1 MPDQREL
8 ESAWQA
14 LAERER
20 RGDEATRQR
29 AAELEERSAR
39 VAALWEELGERSTE
53 LAAQETN
60 LAEREHALAA
70 AGEGLRLREGL
81 VQDAEARVEA
91 GRRQLVELETAGQ
104 TARRRAADAAH
115 RERRT
120 DRPEQTH
127 GARAG
132 RRGVAEACLANGLR
146 DNREWPR

>member
-14 LAERER
+14 LGERGR

-91 GRRQLVELETAGQ
+91 GRRPL
-104 TARRRAADAAH
+104 ARRRSMQGPGWAPLLPGYPGGGLGPAPASSPAP
-115 RERRT
+115 RGPNPT
-120 DRPEQTH
+120 
-127 GARAG
+127 ARA
-132 RRGVAEACLANGLR
+132 
-146 DNREWPR
+146 PT

>member
-91 GRRQLVELETAGQ
+91 GGPPPPRP
-104 TARRRAADAAH
+104 AR
-115 RERRT
+115 
-120 DRPEQTH
+120 PH
-127 GARAG
+127 GRGGG
-132 RRGVAEACLANGLR
+132 RRYRGGRA
-146 DNREWPR
+146 

>member
-91 GRRQLVELETAGQ
+91 GGRPPLRLAT
-104 TARRRAADAAH
+104 THAR
-115 RERRT
+115 
-120 DRPEQTH
+120 
-127 GARAG
+127 GGG
-132 RRGVAEACLANGLR
+132 RRYRGGRA
-146 DNREWPR
+146 

>member
-53 LAAQETN
+53 LASQQAE
-60 LAEREHALAA
+60 LAEREQALAA

-81 VQDAEARVEA
+81 VQDAEARVVA
-91 GRRQLVELETAGQ
+91 GRRQLVELETMQAEVS
-104 TARRRAADAAH
+104 ARLSEDGKRGEWVAATGTQHA
-115 RERRT
+115 
-120 DRPEQTH
+120 
-127 GARAG
+127 
-132 RRGVAEACLANGLR
+132 
-146 DNREWPR
+146 

>member
-70 AGEGLRLREGL
+70 AGEGLRLRGGL
-81 VQDAEARVEA
+81 VQDAEARVAGGGPPPPPARATPGGGGA
-91 GRRQLVELETAGQ
+91 GR
-104 TARRRAADAAH
+104 
-115 RERRT
+115 
-120 DRPEQTH
+120 
-127 GARAG
+127 G
-132 RRGVAEACLANGLR
+132 RGG
-146 DNREWPR
+146 

>member
-60 LAEREHALAA
+60 LAERGHALAA
-70 AGEGLRLREGL
+70 AGGGLPLRGGL
-81 VQDAEARVEA
+81 GQGPQARREA
-91 GRRQLVELETAGQ
+91 GG
-104 TARRRAADAAH
+104 
-115 RERRT
+115 
-120 DRPEQTH
+120 RPP
-127 GARAG
+127 
-132 RRGVAEACLANGLR
+132 RGVP
-146 DNREWPR
+146 D

>member
-91 GRRQLVELETAGQ
+91 GGPPPPAVQDLP
-104 TARRRAADAAH
+104 ARVSAPRVH
-115 RERRT
+115 GERRGG
-120 DRPEQTH
+120 P
-127 GARAG
+127 
-132 RRGVAEACLANGLR
+132 
-146 DNREWPR
+146 

>member
-91 GRRQLVELETAGQ
+91 GRRQLVELETLQGGGGARVDEGDEGGEWGAAAEVAPAERGGKVTERGQTLARGLAAGQ
-104 TARRRAADAAH
+104 A
-115 RERRT
+115 
-120 DRPEQTH
+120 
-127 GARAG
+127 
-132 RRGVAEACLANGLR
+132 
-146 DNREWPR
+146 

>member
-91 GRRQLVELETAGQ
+91 GGRPPRALRAQPGQ
-104 TARRRAADAAH
+104 GGAPAIVGDEPGGMGAADRVAP
-115 RERRT
+115 RR
-120 DRPEQTH
+120 
-127 GARAG
+127 
-132 RRGVAEACLANGLR
+132 
-146 DNREWPR
+146 

>member
-39 VAALWEELGERSTE
+39 VAALWEELGERSTG

-70 AGEGLRLREGL
+70 AGEGLRRREGL
-81 VQDAEARVEA
+81 IQDAEARVEA
-91 GRRQLVELETAGQ
+91 GRRQLVELETMQAEVS
-104 TARRRAADAAH
+104 ARLI
-115 RERRT
+115 EV
-120 DRPEQTH
+120 DRKSTRLNSSHLVISE
-127 GARAG
+127 
-132 RRGVAEACLANGLR
+132 
-146 DNREWPR
+146 